1 MPPRGAGAAASRTSS
16 LPWTHVAD
24 LRDACEQQVLMA
36 PATRRGYYA
45 ALRDVLDAIGDDR
58 VKPGCE
64 IGAALAYIERAVRS
78 GPQAR
83 EVPCQ
88 SPAFSE
94 P

>member
-1 MPPRGAGAAASRTSS
+1 MPPRVAIAAAPRTQL
-16 LPWTHVAD
+16 LPWGHIAD
-24 LRDACEQQVLMA
+24 LRDACERQVLTA

-64 IGAALAYIERAVRS
+64 IGAALAYIQRAVRS

-83 EVPCQ
+83 EVP
-88 SPAFSE
+88 
-94 P
+94 